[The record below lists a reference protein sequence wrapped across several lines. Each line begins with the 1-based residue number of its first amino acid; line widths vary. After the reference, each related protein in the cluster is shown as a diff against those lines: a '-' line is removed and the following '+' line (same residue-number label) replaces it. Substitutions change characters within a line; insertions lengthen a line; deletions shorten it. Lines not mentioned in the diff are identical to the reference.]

1 MTQTQN
7 KLSGLSS
14 AKRAVLFDLLRKKS
28 SPLLPVSRDRDL
40 PLSFAQQR
48 LWFLDRLTP
57 DNPFY
62 NMFGA
67 VRLTGALDL
76 DALRG
81 AFREIVHR
89 HEALRTTFQPGEHG
103 PVQVIAPPPAFEV
116 PLVDL
121 EGLAEDARQQE
132 LARLSGDE
140 ARRPF
145 HLARGPLVR
154 TALLRIAA
162 WEHTLL
168 VNLHHIISDGWS
180 MGILVHELASLYGAF

>member
-28 SPLLPVSRDRDL
+28 SPIRPVPRDREL

-48 LWFLDRLTP
+48 LWFLDRLAP

-81 AFREIVHR
+81 AFREIVRR
-89 HEALRTTFQPGEHG
+89 HEALRTSFQPGERG
-103 PVQVIAPPPAFEV
+103 PAQVIAPPRMTFRRGRVSPF
-116 PLVDL
+116 DIM
-121 EGLAEDARQQE
+121 GFWAR
-132 LARLSGDE
+132 
-140 ARRPF
+140 
-145 HLARGPLVR
+145 
-154 TALLRIAA
+154 
-162 WEHTLL
+162 
-168 VNLHHIISDGWS
+168 
-180 MGILVHELASLYGAF
+180 